1 MNNIKFYFHNILYE
15 TTKKMLLGIVKLF
28 HFPFHLRRL
37 TFCIFEYFFLYIRGI
52 FRLRII
58 LSYRKQFI
66 KDNQVKR
73 NSNPL
78 ISVLIPTYNRGKILT
93 ERTIPSILNQTY
105 PNIEIIIVGDHV
117 IDNTSEIIAE
127 KYSNNPKIIYKN
139 LKKRG
144 NYPKEKALLW
154 MVQGSKPLN
163 HALSLAKG
171 EWIALLCDDD
181 IYLREHI
188 EKLVKFALIK
198 SYDFVYPRCVSFSHK
213 NYPNSILGYNPIQ
226 KGYVAISSIMFHKS
240 LKHIKVDNQCWRYQM
255 PWDWFQIGDIILSG
269 AKIGF
274 LKEITCLHTEE
285 GLLSL

>member
-1 MNNIKFYFHNILYE
+1 
-15 TTKKMLLGIVKLF
+15 MLIGIVKFF

-52 FRLRII
+52 FRLKII
-58 LSYRKQFI
+58 LSYQKQFI
-66 KDNQVKR
+66 RDNQVKR

-78 ISVLIPTYNRGKILT
+78 ISVIIPTYNRGKILT
-93 ERTIPSILNQTY
+93 EKTIPAVLNQTY

-117 IDNTSEIIAE
+117 IDNTSKLVAE

-144 NYPKEKALLW
+144 KYPKEKALLW
-154 MVQGSKPLN
+154 LVAGSKPSN
-163 HALSLAKG
+163 HALSIAKG
-171 EWIALLCDDD
+171 EWIAYLDDDD

-198 SYDFVYPRCVSFSHK
+198 SYDFVYSRCVSFSHK
-213 NYPNSILGYNPIQ
+213 NYPSSILGYKPIQ
-226 KGYVAISSIMFHKS
+226 RGYFTRCSIMFHKS
-240 LKHIKVDNQCWRYQM
+240 LKHIKADHQCWRYKM
-255 PWDWFQIGDIILSG
+255 PGDWFQIGDIILSG

-274 LKEITCLHTEE
+274 LKEITCLHAEE
-285 GLLSL
+285 GSIKFVEK